1 MLRWKLA
8 EVMARVQMT
17 NRELAQVLGTHETSV
32 SRLKTANTMP
42 RIDGDKLEHLC
53 NCLNHIYR
61 KKGVDLVIYPGDLFE
76 YVPEEIGVN
85 SDSLKEPSSN

>member
-1 MLRWKLA
+1 MLRWRLA

-17 NRELAQVLGTHETSV
+17 NRELAKVLGTHETSV

-53 NCLNHIYR
+53 NCLNYLYR
-61 KKGVDLVIYPGDLFE
+61 TKGVDLVIYPGDLFE
-76 YVPEEIGVN
+76 YVPEKIVAN
-85 SDSLKEPSSN
+85 SDSSKKSSSN